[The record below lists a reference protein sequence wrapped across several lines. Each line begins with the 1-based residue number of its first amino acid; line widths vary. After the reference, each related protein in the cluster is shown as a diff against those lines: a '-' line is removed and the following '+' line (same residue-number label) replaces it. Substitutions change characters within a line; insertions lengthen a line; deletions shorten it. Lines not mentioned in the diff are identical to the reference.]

1 MDHHANKIIV
11 GELWDLTYLK
21 KWRDVKVINM
31 FRSVVNKDNEDTT
44 TSHLDRTS
52 MCGRLIVT

>member
-1 MDHHANKIIV
+1 MQIIV
-11 GELWDLTYLK
+11 GELSDLTCLK
-21 KWRDVKVINM
+21 KWRDVKIINM

-44 TSHLDRTS
+44 TPHLERTS